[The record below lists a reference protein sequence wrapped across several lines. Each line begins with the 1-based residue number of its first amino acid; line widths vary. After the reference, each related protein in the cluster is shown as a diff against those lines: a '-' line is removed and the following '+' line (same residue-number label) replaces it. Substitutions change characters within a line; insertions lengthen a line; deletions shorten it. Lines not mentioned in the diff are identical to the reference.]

1 MKKVFYSELAYVIG
15 IVVLALGTAMMEQAN
30 FGMSMVVAP
39 AYLLHLKV
47 SQSLP
52 FFSFGMA
59 EYVFQGMLLII
70 MMLLLKRFRT
80 AYMFSFITA
89 VFYGFTLD
97 IMLRLIGCIP
107 CDGFAG
113 RLAFYILGMVICAVG
128 VSLLFHTYIPLEA
141 YEMFVKEVS
150 AKLNM
155 DINKFKT
162 IYDCTSCVAAII
174 MSFAFF
180 GFGRFEGVKLGTILC
195 ALINGRLIG
204 LCSAWF
210 ECTFEFV
217 DRFKLR
223 KIFEIQQ

>member
-1 MKKVFYSELAYVIG
+1 
-15 IVVLALGTAMMEQAN
+15 
-30 FGMSMVVAP
+30 MSFFP
-39 AYLLHLKV
+39 ASLENLIDKFA
-47 SQSLP
+47 SLP
-52 FFSFGMA
+52 G
-59 EYVFQGMLLII
+59 
-70 MMLLLKRFRT
+70 
-80 AYMFSFITA
+80 
-89 VFYGFTLD
+89 
-97 IMLRLIGCIP
+97 IGRKS
-107 CDGFAG
+107 AQ

-150 AKLNM
+150 AKLSM

-210 ECTFEFV
+210 ECAFDFV

-223 KIFEIQQ
+223 KVFEIQQ